1 MTESITGQSVT
12 MVNPELR
19 SAPSYSVSPD
29 LRIHW
34 YEPGDEESWIAIHKV
49 ADQYNTITP
58 QLFSEQFASD
68 NLDLSERQCY
78 LLDKT
83 GQAVATATAWAEQHG
98 AFSGFGK
105 VHWVAVVS
113 ELHNQGVGKM
123 IVTVVCQQLL
133 ALGYTRAF
141 LVTDTLRPA
150 AIHLYET
157 FGFRI
162 ADQKRQGQQDK

>member
-1 MTESITGQSVT
+1 
-12 MVNPELR
+12 MVNPDLR

-34 YEPGDEESWIAIHKV
+34 YEPGDEESWIAIHKL

-58 QLFSEQFASD
+58 QLFSGQFACE
-68 NLDLSERQCY
+68 NLDLSQRQCY

-83 GQAVATATAWAEQHG
+83 DRAVATATAWAEQRG
-98 AFSGFGK
+98 TFAGFGRL
-105 VHWVAVVS
+105 HWVAVVPA
-113 ELHNQGVGKM
+113 LHNRGIGKM
-123 IVTVVCQQLL
+123 IVTVACQRLL

-141 LVTDTLRPA
+141 LVTDTRRPA

-162 ADQKRQGQQDK
+162 ADQKRQGQEEEGR